1 MPPVHPVIHVLFF
14 AAKAD
19 NPVVLP
25 LTSKYDA
32 TLEKTPQTGQGNQY
46 LLSIT
51 EISKP
56 LALELG
62 VASFTTLYGENGS
75 GKTAMLLALC
85 ESLAGWSSESQI
97 SLLWEDRNGLHLC
110 LGGALQDCSVKSEIT
125 ITDIKA
131 LPAPDF
137 LAAFYTTSP
146 YERARR
152 ARLKSYGVRD
162 ISTKVSQV
170 QEADPIAAFS
180 AFPYLEGR
188 ADFVSK
194 TQVEI
199 KLKSVPLVDLLK
211 THGRWG
217 AKTYNTLD
225 SKQKSN
231 IQRLSR
237 TASPATKFILSYVVL
252 NGIESLAEH
261 DLYELIDALV
271 NLIRENSPFLD
282 DQLTSN
288 RVLIGE
294 LSNDPLLTKQ
304 LLKAHQAL
312 EATSA
317 LFGDLKKWRR
327 SAQLSYLDERIGRE
341 IRLNEGLLSEVA
353 ALGLLEFS
361 FKELSSGQAS
371 MMFLYCAV
379 AKAIGE
385 FERHSTASHLLLCL
399 DEGEMFMH
407 PKWQRIYI
415 ADLLEFIRQFP
426 SAAKR
431 THVCISTHSLI
442 VAADTPSGRLFD
454 LDQKQLTNAFGLTPK
469 QTLTSVFDV
478 ENFTGKF
485 NHQLLKK
492 LADVLNSDV
501 RSRVDIEEAQE
512 IAETLANNDL
522 KRHVQQQLD
531 ILGRKTNAQA

>member
-1 MPPVHPVIHVLFF
+1 MPPDRPVIHVLFF
-14 AAKAD
+14 AVQTD

-32 TLEKTPQTGQGNQY
+32 TLEKTAQQGKKIQH
-46 LLSIT
+46 LIT
-51 EISKP
+51 IREASKP
-56 LALELG
+56 ETPELG

-75 GKTAMLLALC
+75 GKTAMLLTMC
-85 ESLAGWSSESQI
+85 ESLAEWSRESQI
-97 SLLWEDRNGLHLC
+97 SLLWEDRNGVHLC
-110 LGGALQDCSVKSEIT
+110 LGGSLQGSSVQSDIAV
-125 ITDIKA
+125 TDANA

-152 ARLKSYGVRD
+152 IRLKSRGVRD
-162 ISTKVSQV
+162 ISAKIGQV

-188 ADFVSK
+188 VDFVSR

-199 KLKSVPLVDLLK
+199 KLKSVPLVDLIK
-211 THGRWG
+211 TYGRWG

-225 SKQKSN
+225 PELKTY
-231 IQRLSR
+231 IQELSR
-237 TASPATKFILSYVVL
+237 TASPTTKFILSFVVL
-252 NGIESLAEH
+252 NGLENHAEH
-261 DLYELIDALV
+261 HLHELIDALV
-271 NLIRENSPFLD
+271 KLIRENQPFLD
-282 DQLTSN
+282 DQLTFN
-288 RVLIGE
+288 RVVIGQ
-294 LSNDPLLTKQ
+294 LSIDPLLSKQ
-304 LLKAHQAL
+304 LIDADRAL
-312 EATSA
+312 EATRP

-327 SAQLSYLDERIGRE
+327 IAQLSYLDEKIGGQ
-341 IRLNEGLLSEVA
+341 IRMNEGLLSEVA
-353 ALGLLEFS
+353 ALGLLHFS

-454 LDQKQLTNAFGLTPK
+454 LEQKQLTNAFGLTPK

-531 ILGRKTNAQA
+531 ILGRTSNAQA

>member
-1 MPPVHPVIHVLFF
+1 MPPDHPVIHVLFF
-14 AAKAD
+14 AAQTD

-25 LTSKYDA
+25 LTSKYDVN
-32 TLEKTPQTGQGNQY
+32 LEKTAPKGKKNQY
-46 LLSIT
+46 SLNIREAT
-51 EISKP
+51 KP
-56 LALELG
+56 IGPKLG

-85 ESLAGWSSESQI
+85 ESLAGWSRESQI
-97 SLLWEDRNGLHLC
+97 SLLWEDPKGLHLC
-110 LGGALQDCSVKSEIT
+110 LGGSLQGCSVQSEIAMAEAN
-125 ITDIKA
+125 A

-152 ARLKSYGVRD
+152 IRLKSRGVRD
-162 ISTKVSQV
+162 ISAKIGQV

-188 ADFVSK
+188 VEFVSK

-199 KLKSVPLVDLLK
+199 KLTSVRLVDLIK

-217 AKTYNTLD
+217 AKTYSTLD
-225 SKQKSN
+225 PELKTY
-231 IQRLSR
+231 IQELSR
-237 TASPATKFILSYVVL
+237 TASAPTKFILSFVVL
-252 NGIESLAEH
+252 NGLETLAEPELH
-261 DLYELIDALV
+261 ELIDALV
-271 NLIRENSPFLD
+271 KLIRENRHFLD
-282 DQLTSN
+282 DQLTFN
-288 RVLIGE
+288 RELIDL
-294 LSNDPLLTKQ
+294 LSSDPLLSEQ
-304 LLKAHQAL
+304 LLKANHAL
-312 EATSA
+312 EATSL
-317 LFGDLKKWRR
+317 LFGDLKNWRR
-327 SAQLSYLDERIGRE
+327 VAKLSYLDEKIGGQ
-341 IRLNEGLLSEVA
+341 IRMNEGLLSEVA
-353 ALGLLEFS
+353 ALGLLQFS

-385 FERHSTASHLLLCL
+385 FERRSTAGNLLLCL

-415 ADLLEFIRQFP
+415 ADLLEFIRQFR

-442 VAADTPSGRLFD
+442 VAADTPAGRLFD
-454 LDQKQLTNAFGLTPK
+454 LGQRELTNAFGLTPK
-469 QTLTSVFDV
+469 QTLTSVFEV

-485 NHQLLKK
+485 NHRLLEK
-492 LADVLNSDV
+492 LAAVLNSEA
-501 RSRVDIEEAQE
+501 RSQADMEAAQE
-512 IAETLANNDL
+512 IASTLANDDI

-531 ILGRKTNAQA
+531 ILGRNANAQT